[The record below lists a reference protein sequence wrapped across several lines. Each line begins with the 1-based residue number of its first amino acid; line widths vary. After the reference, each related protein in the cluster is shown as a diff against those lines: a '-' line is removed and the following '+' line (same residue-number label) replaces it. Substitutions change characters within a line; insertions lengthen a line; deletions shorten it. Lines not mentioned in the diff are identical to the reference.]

1 MCNPRRIQVT
11 ATRSIA
17 EAWNRE
23 VRRVASR
30 SGIVRGEARVRQSL
44 AASLGAPALAA
55 LERALDA
62 GVPGWTL
69 FGDVYRYDVEGGYA
83 LYSLDDRSLTIV
95 AVAEEEVRA
104 EGVAQA
110 SISGRVEEEI
120 SATGEG
126 MYYDDNYGETSP
138 ERAAVE
144 ARVRAEG
151 MLVGEAARRIQSAA
165 LQAEA
170 EIAPDLAAEA
180 ERRANADYE
189 ARASARRADIQREV
203 EARAGV
209 IGVEI
214 RRAFHALL
222 ARAYRDALLAL
233 ARSRGAEG
241 IRCSEDGESLEIEFV
256 LPR

>member
-11 ATRSIA
+11 ATRSLA

-30 SGIVRGEARVRQSL
+30 SGVVRGETRVRQSL

-55 LERALDA
+55 LERALEA

-83 LYSLDDRSLTIV
+83 LYSFEDRSLTIV

-104 EGVAQA
+104 EGVARA
-110 SISGRVEEEI
+110 SISGRVDAEL
-120 SATGEG
+120 SATGVG
-126 MYYDDNYGETSP
+126 VYYDDNYNAMTP
-138 ERAAVE
+138 EHAAE
-144 ARVRAEG
+144 HARQRAEG
-151 MLVGEAARRIQSAA
+151 ALALEAHRRILDAGDQV
-165 LQAEA
+165 EA
-170 EIAPDLAAEA
+170 EVAPALVAEA

-189 ARASARRADIQREV
+189 ALASARRAEIQREV
-203 EARAGV
+203 EARAAV

-233 ARSRGAEG
+233 ARHRGAEG
-241 IRCSEDGESLEIEFV
+241 VRCSEDGEVLEIEFV